1 MCQNKIF
8 EKLKISL
15 TRKLC
20 QKEIPRVS
28 VLDVFEDREIVSE
41 FKNFLKGFPDFFD
54 IFQIS
59 KCQPIPFGSVE
70 SEINHGQTI
79 FSPSFEL

>member
-1 MCQNKIF
+1 MSSKTA
-8 EKLKISL
+8 KLSQ
-15 TRKLC
+15 R
-20 QKEIPRVS
+20 
-28 VLDVFEDREIVSE
+28 
-41 FKNFLKGFPDFFD
+41 FKNFLKGFSDFFD